1 MPSAC
6 SLVVPLNC
14 GRKGPT
20 AVGLK
25 PDSTRATASST
36 STGTPVRLAALLKAG
51 SSCAGATAGPDGGC
65 GTPGPW
71 STGAASL
78 GDGEGAG
85 AGAAVPVGPPPVG
98 VGGAVGAAVG
108 VGLAGVGAVVPVGE
122 GAGAVARVGVACGDC
137 GVGEVGEAGAPEWVG
152 EGAGAAEGSGVAG
165 VAAGEPGGASASDSA
180 CTAPAVRVKPPPPSR
195 PVSRPRAS
203 MTHRPGW

>member
-14 GRKGPT
+14 GRNGPT

-36 STGTPVRLAALLKAG
+36 SNGTPVRLAALLKAG

-137 GVGEVGEAGAPEWVG
+137 AVGEAGAPEWVG
-152 EGAGAAEGSGVAG
+152 GAAEGSGVAG
-165 VAAGEPGGASASDSA
+165 GG
-180 CTAPAVRVKPPPPSR
+180 T
-195 PVSRPRAS
+195 
-203 MTHRPGW
+203 G